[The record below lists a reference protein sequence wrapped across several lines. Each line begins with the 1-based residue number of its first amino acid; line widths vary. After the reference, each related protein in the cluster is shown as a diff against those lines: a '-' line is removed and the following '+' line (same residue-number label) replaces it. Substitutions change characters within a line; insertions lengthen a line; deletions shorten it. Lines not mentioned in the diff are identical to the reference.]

1 MELQERLNHISNARV
16 LRDDLEMKARVAEY
30 QRREEYIEYFDKY
43 LKRIDDLI
51 MTAKHLQANGFL
63 LGNRVGWNKTP
74 EFVSEGI
81 YHQFGFVCD
90 GNPFCDP
97 YNLKVIGVGYEA
109 GGAYGETNTI
119 INESGFIS
127 MNECYYKTKKKEQVE
142 ADLLDF
148 EKRFYEFVDSL

>member
-1 MELQERLNHISNARV
+1 MNLQERLNNISNARV
-16 LRDDLEMKARVAEY
+16 LRDDLEIKARVAEY
-30 QRREEYIEYFDKY
+30 HRRDEYQAYFDKY

-63 LGNRVGWNKTP
+63 LGKRVGRNNSP

-81 YHQFGFVCD
+81 SHQFGFVCD

-97 YNLKVIGVGYEA
+97 YNLKVIGVGYKA
-109 GGAYGETNTI
+109 GGADGETNTI

-127 MNECYYKTKKKEQVE
+127 MNECYYKTKKKEKVE

-148 EKRFYEFVDSL
+148 EKRFYKFVDTL